1 MRVAVRQRATET
13 SSAGIRRCA
22 YLLPSTRVFAPPTLR
37 RSACCLT
44 ATRRPAQ
51 FRSPPTLRRSACCL
65 TATRQ
70 RVELPT
76 SENANEGSDSCSVK
90 HSEAMRVAVR
100 QRATETSSAG
110 IRRCAYLLFT
120 AIHPRFRPT
129 DLASVGLLPESY
141 QRPTQ
146 FRSPPTLRRSA
157 CCLNATAPA
166 QFRSPPTLRRSACCL
181 TATKQRVELPTSENA
196 NEGSDSCSV
205 KHSEAM
211 EVAVRQRAT
220 ETSSAGIR
228 RCAYLLPSTRVFAPP
243 TLRRSACC
251 LTATRRPTQFRS
263 PPTLRRSACCLTATR
278 QRVELPTSE
287 NANGGS
293 DSCSVKHSEAMR
305 VAVRQ
310 RATETSSA
318 GIRRCAYLLPSTRV
332 FAPPTL
338 CRSACCLKATSAQR
352 NSAPHRPCV
361 GRLAA

>member
-1 MRVAVRQRATET
+1 MEVAVRQRATETSSAGIRRCAYLLFTAIHPRFRPTDLASVGLLPESYQRQQHPTSPPTLRRSACCLKATTPNAIPLPTDLASVGLLPESYQRQHHPTSPPTLRRSACCLTATRQRVELPTSENANEGSDSCSVKHSEAMGVAVRQRATET

-76 SENANEGSDSCSVK
+76 SENANGGSDSCSVK

-157 CCLNATAPA
+157 CCLKATRRPA

-181 TATKQRVELPTSENA
+181 N
-196 NEGSDSCSV
+196 
-205 KHSEAM
+205 
-211 EVAVRQRAT
+211 
-220 ETSSAGIR
+220 
-228 RCAYLLPSTRVFAPP
+228 
-243 TLRRSACC
+243 
-251 LTATRRPTQFRS
+251 
-263 PPTLRRSACCLTATR
+263 
-278 QRVELPTSE
+278 
-287 NANGGS
+287 
-293 DSCSVKHSEAMR
+293 
-305 VAVRQ
+305 
-310 RATETSSA
+310 
-318 GIRRCAYLLPSTRV
+318 
-332 FAPPTL
+332 
-338 CRSACCLKATSAQR
+338 ATSARR